1 MYRRLKDK
9 HKHTHSRYALKN
21 RRKKVSLKKD
31 ETLHDEARR
40 NEIVLYEDKERFQGK
55 VKAFIQKQK
64 QLHQEEIAS
73 KTTLIQSVEES
84 KEQMKESFL
93 SKKEELKQ
101 IKKDIKE
108 QKKQLKQEKKA
119 LKQAKKKNYGFWTTV
134 FVILVCTIAAL
145 LFFSVQWVFRTW
157 PNLKMDELI
166 YQLTAPTEGTASDMY
181 WAYFYQAGI
190 PTIVCLIVFVVL
202 AITLS
207 YASKQFRNKGKVALS
222 ICSVICIGLS
232 LIETNTKLD
241 ATKYFENKGEGSTFI
256 ESNYVDPKDVSLTFP
271 EKKRNVIVLYLESME
286 MTYANKENGGGF
298 DGNFIPQLTQLS
310 KENENFAGSDTVLN
324 GARSTSGSTWTM
336 GGLFASTSGL
346 PLMVSIDGNSMDT
359 QNSFFKNATVLGD
372 ILDKEG
378 YQQVFA
384 CGSDATF
391 GGRKLY
397 FTEHGNYAIHDLNYR
412 KEIGDLPEDY
422 YVWWGFEDEKLIEY
436 AKEDLTELASSNQP
450 FNYTMLTV
458 DTHFED
464 GYVCDLCQELHD
476 GNQYG
481 NVISC
486 SDKQVSEFISWIQQ
500 QDWYDNTT
508 IVITGDHPTMDSDFC
523 DPVSSDYSRRVY
535 TAYINAD
542 PVENHSEGE
551 RQYTTLDT
559 FPTTL
564 AAMGVS
570 IEGNRLGLG
579 TNVFSGEETLL
590 EKDGMQMIN
599 TEFSKKSDF
608 LNALADVNPN
618 AEGMRNRGSL
628 VGLDFHVDEVNED
641 TLSVTCDDLY
651 GINGTLNSLEL
662 FVQDSDGNQ
671 TSNIMNYTGDGTF
684 KAQITV
690 LNGNMDSVYIGVDAH
705 STDNDKNSVTERIFE
720 YNGNVRMFPTND
732 LTSFLNELDALD
744 RNRHTILMNTQGIG
758 VTNFSENEKI
768 LLGKL
773 GAGNVASSDGR
784 AAFAVID
791 GNASYS
797 KVSDDYLREGGTLS
811 DGTPCVIS
819 SSSNSEQVSSILLGD
834 DYDDYSRQAEGINV
848 VIWDKETQSVVCS
861 TYYQQ
866 MSKAPSFDSLSTKTS
881 LLSNDVEVIADN
893 PMHFDDV
900 KHVVAVMYDNEKCSK
915 VEEVTMTLNYDNTY
929 IATFKDV
936 KKDFSNKSIYV
947 YAVYEDGSRE
957 FVEKFTHD
965 SE

>member
-1 MYRRLKDK
+1 MYRKIKDK
-9 HKHTHSRYALKN
+9 HKHTPVSSRYASKN

-31 ETLHDEARR
+31 EILHDEAKR
-40 NEIVLYEDKERFQGK
+40 NEIVLYEDKELFQGK
-55 VKAFIQKQK
+55 LKAFIQKQK
-64 QLHQEEIAS
+64 HLHQEEIAS
-73 KTTLIQSVEES
+73 KVTLIQSVEES

-119 LKQAKKKNYGFWTTV
+119 LKQAKKKNYGFWTTF
-134 FVILVCTIAAL
+134 FVILVCTVAAL

-157 PNLKMDELI
+157 PNLKMDELM

-181 WAYFYQAGI
+181 WQYFYQAGI
-190 PTIVCLIVFVVL
+190 PTIVCLIVFVIV
-202 AITLS
+202 AITLA
-207 YASKQFRNKGKVALS
+207 YASKQFR
-222 ICSVICIGLS
+222 
-232 LIETNTKLD
+232 
-241 ATKYFENKGEGSTFI
+241 NKGEGSTFI

-286 MTYANKENGGGF
+286 MTYADKENGGGF
-298 DGNFIPQLTQLS
+298 DENFISQLTQLS
-310 KENENFAGSDTVLN
+310 KENENFSGSDSLLN
-324 GARSTSGSTWTM
+324 GAHSTNGATWTM

-346 PLMVSIDGNSMDT
+346 PLLLSIDANSMDT

-372 ILDKEG
+372 ILDEEG

-397 FTEHGNYAIHDLNYR
+397 FSEHGNYAIHDLNYR
-412 KEIGDLPEDY
+412 KEKEELPEDY

-436 AKEDLTELASSNQP
+436 AKEDLTELASSDQP

-464 GYVCDLCQELHD
+464 GYVCDLCQDLHG

-486 SDKQVSEFISWIQQ
+486 SDKQVSEFVSWIQQ

-618 AEGMRNRGSL
+618 AEGMRNRGSA

-690 LNGNMDSVYIGVDAH
+690 PNENMDSVYIGVDAH
-705 STDNDKNSVTERIFE
+705 STDSDKNPVTERIFE
-720 YNGNVRMFPTND
+720 YSGNVRMFPSND
-732 LTSFLNELDALD
+732 LTSFLNELNALD
-744 RNRHTILMNTQGIG
+744 RNRYTILMNTQGVG

-773 GAGNVASSDGR
+773 GAGNVASSDGK

-791 GNASYS
+791 GNESYS

-811 DGTPCVIS
+811 DGTPYVIS
-819 SSSNSEQVSSILLGD
+819 SSSNSEQASSILLGN
-834 DYDDYSRQAEGINV
+834 DYDDYSLHVEGINIV
-848 VIWDKETQSVVCS
+848 VWDKETQSVVCS

-866 MSKAPSFDSLSTKTS
+866 MSKAPSFDGISTKTS
-881 LLSNDVEVIADN
+881 LLTNDVEVIADN

-900 KHVVAVMYDNEKCSK
+900 KYVVADIYDNENCSL
-915 VEEVTMTLNYDNTY
+915 VGEVRMTLNYDNTY

-947 YAVYEDGSRE
+947 YAVYENGSRE

-965 SE
+965 SK

>member
-1 MYRRLKDK
+1 MYKKLKQWWDNIK
-9 HKHTHSRYALKN
+9 T
-21 RRKKVSLKKD
+21 
-31 ETLHDEARR
+31 
-40 NEIVLYEDKERFQGK
+40 
-55 VKAFIQKQK
+55 FIQKQR
-64 QLHQEEIAS
+64 QLHREEVNIKDSQIAS
-73 KTTLIQSVEES
+73 AEES
-84 KEQMKESFL
+84 KKQSVDSFL
-93 SKKEELKQ
+93 LKKEELKQ
-101 IKKDIKE
+101 IKKDVKE

-119 LKQAKKKNYGFWTTV
+119 LKQARKKNYGFWTTV
-134 FVILVCTIAAL
+134 FVVLVCTVAAL

-157 PNLKMDELI
+157 PNLKMDELM

-190 PTIVCLIVFVVL
+190 PTIVCLIVFVIL

-207 YASKQFRNKGKVALS
+207 YASKQFRNKGKVALC

-232 LIETNTKLD
+232 LVETNTRLD

-286 MTYANKENGGGF
+286 MTYADKKNGGGF

-310 KENENFAGSDTVLN
+310 KENENFSGADTVLN
-324 GARSTSGSTWTM
+324 GASSTSGTTWTM
-336 GGLFASTSGL
+336 GGIFAATSGL
-346 PLMVSIDGNSMDT
+346 PLITQLAQNEMDT
-359 QNSFFKNATVLGD
+359 QDAFFKNATVLGD
-372 ILDKEG
+372 ILDEEG

-397 FTEHGNYAIHDLNYR
+397 FTDHGNYAIHDLNYR
-412 KEIGDLPEDY
+412 KKIGDLPEDY

-450 FNYTMLTV
+450 FNYTMLTA

-464 GYVCDLCQELHD
+464 GYVCDLCQDLHD

-542 PVENHSEGE
+542 PIENHSKGE

-618 AEGMRNRGSL
+618 AEGMRNRGSV
-628 VGLDFHVDEVNED
+628 VGLDFHVDEVNEN

-671 TSNIMNYTGDGTF
+671 TSNIMNYTGEGTF

-690 LNGNMDSVYIGVDAH
+690 PNENMDSVYIGVDAH
-705 STDNDKNSVTERIFE
+705 STDSDKNPVTERIFE
-720 YNGNVRMFPTND
+720 YSGNVRMFPSND
-732 LTSFLNELDALD
+732 LTSFLNELNALD
-744 RNRHTILMNTQGIG
+744 RNRYTILMNTQGVG

-773 GAGNVASSDGR
+773 GAGNVASSDGK

-791 GNASYS
+791 GNESYS

-811 DGTPCVIS
+811 DGTPYVIS
-819 SSSNSEQVSSILLGD
+819 SSSNSEQVSSILL
-834 DYDDYSRQAEGINV
+834 DYDYEDYSRQAEGINV
-848 VIWDKETQSVVCS
+848 VVWDKETQSVVCS

>member
-1 MYRRLKDK
+1 MYRRIKDK

-21 RRKKVSLKKD
+21 RRKIVSLKKRD
-31 ETLHDEARR
+31 TLHDEVKK
-40 NEIVLYEDKERFQGK
+40 NEIVVYEDKELFQEK
-55 VKAFIQKQK
+55 MKAFIQKQR

-73 KTTLIQSVEES
+73 KTSLIQSVEES
-84 KEQMKESFL
+84 KNQIKESFL

-101 IKKDIKE
+101 IKKDVKE

-134 FVILVCTIAAL
+134 FVILVCTVAAL

-157 PNLKMDELI
+157 PNLKMDELM
-166 YQLTAPTEGTASDMY
+166 YQLTAPTEGTTSDMY
-181 WAYFYQAGI
+181 WAYFYQAGL
-190 PTIVCLIVFVVL
+190 PTIVCFVVFVIV

-232 LIETNTKLD
+232 LVETNTKLD
-241 ATKYFENKGEGSTFI
+241 AARYFENQGKGSTFI
-256 ESNYVDPKDVSLTFP
+256 ETNYVDPNDVSLTFP
-271 EKKRNVIVLYLESME
+271 EKKRNLIVLYLESME
-286 MTYANKENGGGF
+286 MTYADKENGGGF
-298 DGNFIPQLTQLS
+298 DENYIPQLTKLS
-310 KENENFAGSDTVLN
+310 EENENFSGSNAVLN
-324 GARSTSGSTWTM
+324 GARSTNATTWTM
-336 GGLFASTSGL
+336 AGIFASTCGL
-346 PLMVSIDGNSMDT
+346 PLLTSIDANSMDT
-359 QNSFFKNATVLGD
+359 QTTYFKNATVLGD
-372 ILDKEG
+372 ILEDEG

-391 GGRKLY
+391 AGRKLY

-412 KEIGDLPEDY
+412 KEMGELPEDY

-436 AKEDLTELASSNQP
+436 AKEDLTELASSDQP

-464 GYVCDLCQELHD
+464 GYVCDLCQDLHD

-486 SDKQVSEFISWIQQ
+486 SDKQVSEFVSWIQQ

-523 DPVSSDYSRRVY
+523 DPVSSDYTRRVY
-535 TAYINAD
+535 TTYINAD
-542 PVENHSEGE
+542 PIENNSEGE

-564 AAMGVS
+564 AAMGVD
-570 IEGNRLGLG
+570 IEGNHLGLG
-579 TNVFSGEETLL
+579 TNLFSGEETLL
-590 EKDGMQMIN
+590 EKDGMQLIN
-599 TEFSKKSDF
+599 TEFSKRSEFMLKLGDI
-608 LNALADVNPN
+608 NPN
-618 AEGMRNRGSL
+618 TEGMRDRGST
-628 VGLDFHVDEVNED
+628 VGLDFHVDEVDDN
-641 TLSVTCDDLY
+641 TLSVTCDDIY

-690 LNGNMDSVYIGVDAH
+690 PNGNMDSVYIGVDAH

-720 YNGNVRMFPTND
+720 YNGNIRMFPTND
-732 LTSFLNELDALD
+732 LTTFLNELNALD
-744 RNRHTILMNTQGIG
+744 CNRYTILMNTQGIG

-773 GAGNVASSDGR
+773 GAGNVASSDGK

-811 DGTPCVIS
+811 DGIPYVIS
-819 SSSNSEQVSSILLGD
+819 SSSNSEQASSILLGD

-866 MSKAPSFDSLSTKTS
+866 MNKAPSFDEISTKTS

-893 PMHFDDV
+893 PMNFDDV

-915 VEEVTMTLNYDNTY
+915 IEEVTMTLNYDNTY

-936 KKDFSNKSIYV
+936 KKELSNKSIYI
-947 YAVYEDGSRE
+947 YAVYEDGSRKL
-957 FVEKFTHD
+957 VEKFTHD
-965 SE
+965 SK

>member
-1 MYRRLKDK
+1 MYKKLKQWWDNIK
-9 HKHTHSRYALKN
+9 TF
-21 RRKKVSLKKD
+21 
-31 ETLHDEARR
+31 T
-40 NEIVLYEDKERFQGK
+40 
-55 VKAFIQKQK
+55 QKQR
-64 QLHQEEIAS
+64 QLHQEEVNIKDSLIAS
-73 KTTLIQSVEES
+73 AEES
-84 KEQMKESFL
+84 KKQSEDSFL
-93 SKKEELKQ
+93 LKKEELKQ
-101 IKKDIKE
+101 IKKDVKE
-108 QKKQLKQEKKA
+108 QKHQLKQGKKI
-119 LKQAKKKNYGFWTTV
+119 LKQAKKKKGFWTTV
-134 FVILVCTIAAL
+134 FVILVCTVAAL
-145 LFFSVQWVFRTW
+145 LFFSVQWAFRTW
-157 PNLKMDELI
+157 PNLKMDELM

-190 PTIVCLIVFVVL
+190 PTIVCMIVFVIV
-202 AITLS
+202 AVTLS
-207 YASKQFRNKGKVALS
+207 YASKQFRNKGEVALS

-232 LIETNTKLD
+232 LVETNTKLD
-241 ATKYFENKGEGSTFI
+241 VTKYFENKGEGSTFI

-286 MTYANKENGGGF
+286 MTYADKENGGGF
-298 DGNFIPQLTQLS
+298 DENFIPRLTNLS
-310 KENENFAGSDTVLN
+310 KENENFSSSSTVLN
-324 GARSTSGSTWTM
+324 GASSTSGTTWTM
-336 GGLFASTSGL
+336 GGIFAATSGL
-346 PLMVSIDGNSMDT
+346 PLITQLAQNEMDT
-359 QNSFFKNATVLGD
+359 QDAFFKNATVLGD
-372 ILDKEG
+372 ILGEEG

-412 KEIGDLPEDY
+412 KRNGDLQEDY

-436 AKEDLTELASSNQP
+436 AKEDLTELASSDQP
-450 FNYTMLTV
+450 FNYTMLTA

-464 GYVCDLCQELHD
+464 GYVCDLCQDLHN

-542 PVENHSEGE
+542 PIENHSKGE

-590 EKDGMQMIN
+590 EKDGMQLIN

-608 LNALADVNPN
+608 LNTLADVNPN
-618 AEGMRNRGSL
+618 AEGMRNRGSA

-641 TLSVTCDDLY
+641 TLSVTCDDVY

-811 DGTPCVIS
+811 DGTPYVIS
-819 SSSNSEQVSSILLGD
+819 SSSNSEQVSSILL
-834 DYDDYSRQAEGINV
+834 DYDYEDYSRQAEGINV
-848 VIWDKETQSVVCS
+848 VVWDKEAQSVVCS

-866 MSKAPSFDSLSTKTS
+866 MSKTPSFDGISTKTS

-900 KHVVAVMYDNEKCSK
+900 KHVVAVMYDNEKCSE

-936 KKDFSNKSIYV
+936 KKDLSNKSIYV
-947 YAVYEDGSRE
+947 YAVYENGSRE
-957 FVEKFTHD
+957 FVEKYTHD
-965 SE
+965 SK

>member
-1 MYRRLKDK
+1 MYKKLKQWWDNIK
-9 HKHTHSRYALKN
+9 T
-21 RRKKVSLKKD
+21 
-31 ETLHDEARR
+31 
-40 NEIVLYEDKERFQGK
+40 
-55 VKAFIQKQK
+55 FIQKQRK
-64 QLHQEEIAS
+64 LHQEEVNIKDSLIAS
-73 KTTLIQSVEES
+73 AEES
-84 KEQMKESFL
+84 KKQSVDSFL
-93 SKKEELKQ
+93 LKKEELKQ
-101 IKKDIKE
+101 IKKDVKE

-119 LKQAKKKNYGFWTTV
+119 LKQARKKNYGFWTTV
-134 FVILVCTIAAL
+134 FVILVCTVAAL
-145 LFFSVQWVFRTW
+145 LFFSAQWVFRTW
-157 PNLKMDELI
+157 PNLKMDELM

-190 PTIVCLIVFVVL
+190 PTIVCLIVFVIL

-207 YASKQFRNKGKVALS
+207 YASKQFRNKGKVALC
-222 ICSVICIGLS
+222 ICSAICIGLS
-232 LIETNTKLD
+232 LAETNTKLD

-286 MTYANKENGGGF
+286 MTYADKENGGGF

-310 KENENFAGSDTVLN
+310 KENENFSGADTVLN
-324 GARSTSGSTWTM
+324 GARSTSGTTWTM
-336 GGLFASTSGL
+336 GGIFAATSGL
-346 PLMVSIDGNSMDT
+346 PLITQLAQNEMDT
-359 QNSFFKNATVLGD
+359 QDVFFRNATVLGD
-372 ILDKEG
+372 VLNSKG

-397 FTEHGNYAIHDLNYR
+397 FTDHGNYAIHDLNYR
-412 KEIGDLPEDY
+412 KEIGELPEDY

-436 AKEDLTELASSNQP
+436 AKEDLTKLASSNQP
-450 FNYTMLTV
+450 FNYTMLTA

-464 GYVCDLCQELHD
+464 GYVCNLCQDLHD
-476 GNQYG
+476 GNRYG

-542 PVENHSEGE
+542 PIENHSKGE

-599 TEFSKKSDF
+599 TEFSKKSEF

-618 AEGMRNRGSL
+618 AEGMRNRGSV

-690 LNGNMDSVYIGVDAH
+690 PNGNMNSVYIGVDAH
-705 STDNDKNSVTERIFE
+705 STDSDKNPVTERIFE
-720 YNGNVRMFPTND
+720 YSGNVRMFPTND
-732 LTSFLNELDALD
+732 LTSFLNELNALD
-744 RNRHTILMNTQGIG
+744 RNRYTILMNTQGIG

-773 GAGNVASSDGR
+773 GAGNVASGDGK

-791 GNASYS
+791 GNESYS
-797 KVSDDYLREGGTLS
+797 KVSDDYLREVGTLS
-811 DGTPCVIS
+811 DGTPYVIS

-866 MSKAPSFDSLSTKTS
+866 MNKAPTFDGISTKTS

-929 IATFKDV
+929 IAKFKDV

-947 YAVYEDGSRE
+947 YAVYENGSRQL
-957 FVEKFTHD
+957 VEKFTHD
-965 SE
+965 SK

>member
-1 MYRRLKDK
+1 MYRKIKDK
-9 HKHTHSRYALKN
+9 HKHTHSRYASKN

-31 ETLHDEARR
+31 EILHDEAKR
-40 NEIVLYEDKERFQGK
+40 NEIVLYEDKELFQGK
-55 VKAFIQKQK
+55 LKAFIQKQK
-64 QLHQEEIAS
+64 HLHQEEIAS
-73 KTTLIQSVEES
+73 KVTLIQSVEES

-119 LKQAKKKNYGFWTTV
+119 LKQAKKKNYGFWTTF
-134 FVILVCTIAAL
+134 FVILVCTVAAL

-157 PNLKMDELI
+157 PNLKMDELM

-181 WAYFYQAGI
+181 WQYFYQAGI
-190 PTIVCLIVFVVL
+190 PTIVCLIVFVIV
-202 AITLS
+202 AITLA
-207 YASKQFRNKGKVALS
+207 YASKQFR
-222 ICSVICIGLS
+222 
-232 LIETNTKLD
+232 
-241 ATKYFENKGEGSTFI
+241 NKGEGSTFI

-286 MTYANKENGGGF
+286 MTYADKENGGGF
-298 DGNFIPQLTQLS
+298 DENFISQLTQLS
-310 KENENFAGSDTVLN
+310 KENENFSGSDSLLN
-324 GARSTSGSTWTM
+324 GAHSTNGATWTM

-346 PLMVSIDGNSMDT
+346 PLLLSIDANSMDT

-372 ILDKEG
+372 ILDEEG

-397 FTEHGNYAIHDLNYR
+397 FSEHGNYAIHDLNYR
-412 KEIGDLPEDY
+412 KEKEELPEDY

-436 AKEDLTELASSNQP
+436 AKEDLTELASSDQP

-464 GYVCDLCQELHD
+464 GYVCDLCQDLHG

-486 SDKQVSEFISWIQQ
+486 SDKQVSEFVSWIQQ

-618 AEGMRNRGSL
+618 AEGMRNRGSA

-690 LNGNMDSVYIGVDAH
+690 PNENMDSVYIGVDAH
-705 STDNDKNSVTERIFE
+705 STDSDKNPVTERIFE
-720 YNGNVRMFPTND
+720 YSGNVRMFPSND
-732 LTSFLNELDALD
+732 LTSFLNELNALD
-744 RNRHTILMNTQGIG
+744 RNRYTILMNTQGVG

-773 GAGNVASSDGR
+773 GAGNVASSDGK

-791 GNASYS
+791 GNESYS

-811 DGTPCVIS
+811 DGTPYVIS
-819 SSSNSEQVSSILLGD
+819 SSSNSEQASSILLGN
-834 DYDDYSRQAEGINV
+834 DYDDYSLHVEGINIV
-848 VIWDKETQSVVCS
+848 VWDKETQSVVCS

-866 MSKAPSFDSLSTKTS
+866 MSKAPSFDGISTKTS
-881 LLSNDVEVIADN
+881 LLTNDVEVIADN

-900 KHVVAVMYDNEKCSK
+900 KYVVADIYDNENCSL
-915 VEEVTMTLNYDNTY
+915 VGEVRMTLNYDNTY

-947 YAVYEDGSRE
+947 YAVYENGSRE

-965 SE
+965 SK

>member
-1 MYRRLKDK
+1 M
-9 HKHTHSRYALKN
+9 
-21 RRKKVSLKKD
+21 
-31 ETLHDEARR
+31 
-40 NEIVLYEDKERFQGK
+40 
-55 VKAFIQKQK
+55 
-64 QLHQEEIAS
+64 
-73 KTTLIQSVEES
+73 
-84 KEQMKESFL
+84 
-93 SKKEELKQ
+93 
-101 IKKDIKE
+101 
-108 QKKQLKQEKKA
+108 
-119 LKQAKKKNYGFWTTV
+119 
-134 FVILVCTIAAL
+134 
-145 LFFSVQWVFRTW
+145 
-157 PNLKMDELI
+157 
-166 YQLTAPTEGTASDMY
+166 
-181 WAYFYQAGI
+181 
-190 PTIVCLIVFVVL
+190 
-202 AITLS
+202 
-207 YASKQFRNKGKVALS
+207 
-222 ICSVICIGLS
+222 
-232 LIETNTKLD
+232 
-241 ATKYFENKGEGSTFI
+241 
-256 ESNYVDPKDVSLTFP
+256 
-271 EKKRNVIVLYLESME
+271 
-286 MTYANKENGGGF
+286 
-298 DGNFIPQLTQLS
+298 
-310 KENENFAGSDTVLN
+310 
-324 GARSTSGSTWTM
+324 
-336 GGLFASTSGL
+336 
-346 PLMVSIDGNSMDT
+346 
-359 QNSFFKNATVLGD
+359 
-372 ILDKEG
+372 
-378 YQQVFA
+378 
-384 CGSDATF
+384 
-391 GGRKLY
+391 
-397 FTEHGNYAIHDLNYR
+397 
-412 KEIGDLPEDY
+412 PEDY

-436 AKEDLTELASSNQP
+436 AKEDLTELASSDQP

-464 GYVCDLCQELHD
+464 GYVCDLCQDLHD

-486 SDKQVSEFISWIQQ
+486 SDKQVSEFVSWIQQ
-500 QDWYDNTT
+500 QEWYDNTT

-542 PVENHSEGE
+542 PIENHSKGE

-590 EKDGMQMIN
+590 EKDGMQLIN

-608 LNALADVNPN
+608 LSALADVNPN
-618 AEGMRNRGSL
+618 AEGMRNRGSA

-641 TLSVTCDDLY
+641 TLSVTCDDVY

-773 GAGNVASSDGR
+773 GAGNVASSDGK

-797 KVSDDYLREGGTLS
+797 KVSDDYLRESGTLS

-866 MSKAPSFDSLSTKTS
+866 MSKAPSFDSISTKTS

-947 YAVYEDGSRE
+947 YAAYENGSRE
-957 FVEKFTHD
+957 FVEKYTHD
-965 SE
+965 SK

>member
-1 MYRRLKDK
+1 MYKELKQWWDNIK
-9 HKHTHSRYALKN
+9 
-21 RRKKVSLKKD
+21 
-31 ETLHDEARR
+31 
-40 NEIVLYEDKERFQGK
+40 I
-55 VKAFIQKQK
+55 FIQKQK
-64 QLHQEEIAS
+64 QLHQEEMNIKDSLIAS
-73 KTTLIQSVEES
+73 AEES
-84 KEQMKESFL
+84 KKQSVDSFL
-93 SKKEELKQ
+93 LKKEELKQ
-101 IKKDIKE
+101 IKKDVKE

-119 LKQAKKKNYGFWTTV
+119 LKQARKKNYGFWTTV
-134 FVILVCTIAAL
+134 FVVLVCTVAAL

-157 PNLKMDELI
+157 PNLKMDELM

-181 WAYFYQAGI
+181 WAYFYQVGI
-190 PTIVCLIVFVVL
+190 PTIVCLIVFVIL

-207 YASKQFRNKGKVALS
+207 YASKQFRNKGKVALC

-232 LIETNTKLD
+232 LAETNTKLD

-256 ESNYVDPKDVSLTFP
+256 ESNYVDPKEVSLTFP

-286 MTYANKENGGGF
+286 MTYADKENGGGF
-298 DGNFIPQLTQLS
+298 DENFISQLTQLS
-310 KENENFAGSDTVLN
+310 KENENFSGADTVLN
-324 GARSTSGSTWTM
+324 GASSTSGTTWTM
-336 GGLFASTSGL
+336 GGIFAATSGL
-346 PLMVSIDGNSMDT
+346 PLITQLAQNEMDT
-359 QNSFFKNATVLGD
+359 QDAFFKNATVLGD
-372 ILDKEG
+372 ILDEEG

-397 FTEHGNYAIHDLNYR
+397 FTDHGNYAIHDLNYR
-412 KEIGDLPEDY
+412 KKIGDLPEDY

-450 FNYTMLTV
+450 FNYTMLTA

-464 GYVCDLCQELHD
+464 GYVCDLCQDLHD

-486 SDKQVSEFISWIQQ
+486 SDKRVSEFISWIQQ

-542 PVENHSEGE
+542 PIENHSKGE

-618 AEGMRNRGSL
+618 AEGMRNRGSA

-705 STDNDKNSVTERIFE
+705 STDSDKNSVTERIFE

-732 LTSFLNELDALD
+732 LTSFLNELNALD
-744 RNRHTILMNTQGIG
+744 RNRYTILMNTQGIG

-811 DGTPCVIS
+811 DGTPYVIS
-819 SSSNSEQVSSILLGD
+819 SSSNSEQVSSILL
-834 DYDDYSRQAEGINV
+834 DYDYEDYSRQAEGINV
-848 VIWDKETQSVVCS
+848 VVWDKETQSVVCS

-929 IATFKDV
+929 IATFKDM

-947 YAVYEDGSRE
+947 YAVYENGSRQL
-957 FVEKFTHD
+957 VEKYTHD
-965 SE
+965 SK

>member
-1 MYRRLKDK
+1 MY
-9 HKHTHSRYALKN
+9 
-21 RRKKVSLKKD
+21 
-31 ETLHDEARR
+31 
-40 NEIVLYEDKERFQGK
+40 KELEK
-55 VKAFIQKQK
+55 WWDNIKIFIQKQK
-64 QLHQEEIAS
+64 QLHQEEMNIKDSLIAS
-73 KTTLIQSVEES
+73 AEES
-84 KEQMKESFL
+84 KKQSVDSFL
-93 SKKEELKQ
+93 LKKEELKQ
-101 IKKDIKE
+101 IKKDVKE

-119 LKQAKKKNYGFWTTV
+119 LKQARKKNYGFWTTV
-134 FVILVCTIAAL
+134 FVVLVCTVAAL

-157 PNLKMDELI
+157 PNLKMDELM

-190 PTIVCLIVFVVL
+190 PTIVCLIVFVIL

-207 YASKQFRNKGKVALS
+207 YASKQFRNKGKVALC

-232 LIETNTKLD
+232 LAETNTKLD

-256 ESNYVDPKDVSLTFP
+256 ESNYVDPKEVSLTFP

-286 MTYANKENGGGF
+286 MTYADKENGGGF
-298 DGNFIPQLTQLS
+298 DENFISQLTQLS
-310 KENENFAGSDTVLN
+310 KENENFSGADTVLN
-324 GARSTSGSTWTM
+324 GASSTSGTTWTM
-336 GGLFASTSGL
+336 GGIFAATSGL
-346 PLMVSIDGNSMDT
+346 PLITQLAQNEMDT
-359 QNSFFKNATVLGD
+359 QDAFFKNATVLGD
-372 ILDKEG
+372 ILDEEG

-397 FTEHGNYAIHDLNYR
+397 FTDHGNYAIHDLNYR
-412 KEIGDLPEDY
+412 KKIGDLPEDY

-436 AKEDLTELASSNQP
+436 AKEDLTELASSDQP
-450 FNYTMLTV
+450 FNYTMLTA

-464 GYVCDLCQELHD
+464 GYVCELCQDLHN

-542 PVENHSEGE
+542 PVENYSEGE
-551 RQYTTLDT
+551 RQFTTLDT

-608 LNALADVNPN
+608 LSELADVNPN
-618 AEGMRNRGSL
+618 AEGMRNRGSA

-641 TLSVTCDDLY
+641 TLSVTCDDVY

-773 GAGNVASSDGR
+773 GAGNVASSDGK
-784 AAFAVID
+784 AAFAMID

-797 KVSDDYLREGGTLS
+797 KVSDDYLRESGTLS
-811 DGTPCVIS
+811 DGTPYVIS

-848 VIWDKETQSVVCS
+848 VIWDKEAQSVVCS

-866 MSKAPSFDSLSTKTS
+866 MNKAPSFDSISTKTS

-915 VEEVTMTLNYDNTY
+915 VEEATMTLNYDNTY

-947 YAVYEDGSRE
+947 YAVYENGSRQL
-957 FVEKFTHD
+957 VEKFTHD

>member
-1 MYRRLKDK
+1 MYKKLKQWWDNIK
-9 HKHTHSRYALKN
+9 T
-21 RRKKVSLKKD
+21 
-31 ETLHDEARR
+31 
-40 NEIVLYEDKERFQGK
+40 
-55 VKAFIQKQK
+55 FIQKQR
-64 QLHQEEIAS
+64 QLHREEVNIKDSLNAS
-73 KTTLIQSVEES
+73 AEES
-84 KEQMKESFL
+84 KKQSVDSFL
-93 SKKEELKQ
+93 LKKEELKQ
-101 IKKDIKE
+101 IKKDVKE

-119 LKQAKKKNYGFWTTV
+119 LKQARKKNYGFWTTV
-134 FVILVCTIAAL
+134 FVVLVCTVAAL
-145 LFFSVQWVFRTW
+145 LFFSVRWVFRTW
-157 PNLKMDELI
+157 PNLKMDELM

-190 PTIVCLIVFVVL
+190 PTIVCLIVFVIL

-207 YASKQFRNKGKVALS
+207 YASKQFRNKGKVALC

-232 LIETNTKLD
+232 LAETNTKLD

-286 MTYANKENGGGF
+286 MTYADKENGGGF
-298 DGNFIPQLTQLS
+298 DENFISQLTQLS
-310 KENENFAGSDTVLN
+310 KENENFSGADTVLN
-324 GARSTSGSTWTM
+324 GASSTSGTTWTM
-336 GGLFASTSGL
+336 GGIFAATSGL
-346 PLMVSIDGNSMDT
+346 PLITQLAQNEMDT
-359 QNSFFKNATVLGD
+359 QDAFFKNATVLGD
-372 ILDKEG
+372 ILDEEG

-397 FTEHGNYAIHDLNYR
+397 FTDHGNYAIHDLNYR
-412 KEIGDLPEDY
+412 KKIGDLPEDY

-450 FNYTMLTV
+450 FNYTMLTA

-464 GYVCDLCQELHD
+464 GYVCDLCQDLHD

-542 PVENHSEGE
+542 PIENHSKGE

-690 LNGNMDSVYIGVDAH
+690 PNGNMDSVYIGVDAH

-732 LTSFLNELDALD
+732 LTSFLNELNALD
-744 RNRHTILMNTQGIG
+744 CNRYTILMNTQGIG

-957 FVEKFTHD
+957 FFEKFTHD

>member
-1 MYRRLKDK
+1 MYKKLKQWWDNIK
-9 HKHTHSRYALKN
+9 T
-21 RRKKVSLKKD
+21 
-31 ETLHDEARR
+31 
-40 NEIVLYEDKERFQGK
+40 
-55 VKAFIQKQK
+55 FIQKQSK
-64 QLHQEEIAS
+64 LHQEEVNIKDSLIAS
-73 KTTLIQSVEES
+73 AEES
-84 KEQMKESFL
+84 KKQSVDSFL
-93 SKKEELKQ
+93 LKKEELKQ
-101 IKKDIKE
+101 IKKDVKE

-119 LKQAKKKNYGFWTTV
+119 LKQARKKNYGFWTTV
-134 FVILVCTIAAL
+134 FVILVCTVAAL
-145 LFFSVQWVFRTW
+145 LFFSAQWVFRTW
-157 PNLKMDELI
+157 PNLKMDELM

-190 PTIVCLIVFVVL
+190 PTIVCLIVFVIL

-207 YASKQFRNKGKVALS
+207 YASKQFRNKGKVALC
-222 ICSVICIGLS
+222 ICSAICIGLS
-232 LIETNTKLD
+232 LAETNTKLD

-286 MTYANKENGGGF
+286 MTYADKENGGGF

-310 KENENFAGSDTVLN
+310 KENENFSGADTVLN
-324 GARSTSGSTWTM
+324 GARSTSGTTWTM
-336 GGLFASTSGL
+336 GGIFAATSGL
-346 PLMVSIDGNSMDT
+346 PLITQLAQNEMDT
-359 QNSFFKNATVLGD
+359 QDVFFRNATVLGD
-372 ILDKEG
+372 VLNSKG

-397 FTEHGNYAIHDLNYR
+397 FTDHGNYAIHDLNYR
-412 KEIGDLPEDY
+412 KRNGDLPEDY

-436 AKEDLTELASSNQP
+436 AKEDLTELASSDQP
-450 FNYTMLTV
+450 FNYTMLTA

-464 GYVCDLCQELHD
+464 GYVCDLCRDLHN

-486 SDKQVSEFISWIQQ
+486 SDKQVSKFVSWIQQ

-508 IVITGDHPTMDSDFC
+508 IVITGDHSTMDSDFC

-618 AEGMRNRGSL
+618 AEGMRNRESV

-671 TSNIMNYTGDGTF
+671 TSNIMNYTGEGTF

-705 STDNDKNSVTERIFE
+705 STDSDKNSVTERIFE

-732 LTSFLNELDALD
+732 LTSFLNELNALD
-744 RNRHTILMNTQGIG
+744 RNRYTILMNTQGIG
-758 VTNFSENEKI
+758 VSNFSENEKI

-773 GAGNVASSDGR
+773 GAGNVASSDGK
-784 AAFAVID
+784 AAFAVIG

-811 DGTPCVIS
+811 DGTPYVIS

-848 VIWDKETQSVVCS
+848 AVWDKEAQSVVCS

-866 MSKAPSFDSLSTKTS
+866 MNKAPSFDGILTKTS

-947 YAVYEDGSRE
+947 YAVYENGSRQL
-957 FVEKFTHD
+957 VEKYTHD
-965 SE
+965 FK

>member
-1 MYRRLKDK
+1 M
-9 HKHTHSRYALKN
+9 
-21 RRKKVSLKKD
+21 
-31 ETLHDEARR
+31 
-40 NEIVLYEDKERFQGK
+40 
-55 VKAFIQKQK
+55 
-64 QLHQEEIAS
+64 
-73 KTTLIQSVEES
+73 
-84 KEQMKESFL
+84 
-93 SKKEELKQ
+93 
-101 IKKDIKE
+101 
-108 QKKQLKQEKKA
+108 
-119 LKQAKKKNYGFWTTV
+119 
-134 FVILVCTIAAL
+134 
-145 LFFSVQWVFRTW
+145 
-157 PNLKMDELI
+157 
-166 YQLTAPTEGTASDMY
+166 
-181 WAYFYQAGI
+181 
-190 PTIVCLIVFVVL
+190 
-202 AITLS
+202 
-207 YASKQFRNKGKVALS
+207 
-222 ICSVICIGLS
+222 
-232 LIETNTKLD
+232 
-241 ATKYFENKGEGSTFI
+241 
-256 ESNYVDPKDVSLTFP
+256 
-271 EKKRNVIVLYLESME
+271 
-286 MTYANKENGGGF
+286 
-298 DGNFIPQLTQLS
+298 
-310 KENENFAGSDTVLN
+310 
-324 GARSTSGSTWTM
+324 
-336 GGLFASTSGL
+336 
-346 PLMVSIDGNSMDT
+346 
-359 QNSFFKNATVLGD
+359 
-372 ILDKEG
+372 
-378 YQQVFA
+378 
-384 CGSDATF
+384 
-391 GGRKLY
+391 
-397 FTEHGNYAIHDLNYR
+397 
-412 KEIGDLPEDY
+412 PEDY

-436 AKEDLTELASSNQP
+436 AKEDLTELASSDQP

-464 GYVCDLCQELHD
+464 GYVCDLCQDLHD

-486 SDKQVSEFISWIQQ
+486 SDKQVSEFVSWIQQ
-500 QDWYDNTT
+500 QEWYDNTT

-542 PVENHSEGE
+542 PIENHSKGE

-590 EKDGMQMIN
+590 EKDGMQLIN

-608 LNALADVNPN
+608 LSALADVNPN
-618 AEGMRNRGSL
+618 AEGMRNRGSA

-641 TLSVTCDDLY
+641 TLSVTCDDVY

-773 GAGNVASSDGR
+773 GAGNVASSDGK

-797 KVSDDYLREGGTLS
+797 KVSDDYLRESGTLS

-866 MSKAPSFDSLSTKTS
+866 MSKAPSFDSISTKTS

-936 KKDFSNKSIYV
+936 KKDLSNKSIYV
-947 YAVYEDGSRE
+947 YAVYENDSRQL
-957 FVEKFTHD
+957 VEKFTHD
-965 SE
+965 SK

>member
-1 MYRRLKDK
+1 MYKKLKQWWDNIK
-9 HKHTHSRYALKN
+9 T
-21 RRKKVSLKKD
+21 
-31 ETLHDEARR
+31 
-40 NEIVLYEDKERFQGK
+40 
-55 VKAFIQKQK
+55 FIQKQRH
-64 QLHQEEIAS
+64 LHREEVNIKDSLIAS
-73 KTTLIQSVEES
+73 AEES
-84 KEQMKESFL
+84 KKQSVDSFL
-93 SKKEELKQ
+93 LKKEELKQ
-101 IKKDIKE
+101 IKKDVKE

-119 LKQAKKKNYGFWTTV
+119 LKQARKKNYGFWTTV
-134 FVILVCTIAAL
+134 FVILVCTVAAL

-157 PNLKMDELI
+157 PNLKMDELM

-190 PTIVCLIVFVVL
+190 PTIVCLIVFVIL

-207 YASKQFRNKGKVALS
+207 YASKQFRNKGKVALC

-232 LIETNTKLD
+232 LAETNTKLD

-286 MTYANKENGGGF
+286 MTYADKENGGGF
-298 DGNFIPQLTQLS
+298 DENFISQLTQLS
-310 KENENFAGSDTVLN
+310 KENENFSGADTVLN
-324 GARSTSGSTWTM
+324 GASSTSGTTWTM
-336 GGLFASTSGL
+336 GGIFAATSGL
-346 PLMVSIDGNSMDT
+346 PLITQLAQNEMDT
-359 QNSFFKNATVLGD
+359 QDAFFKNATVLGD
-372 ILDKEG
+372 ILDEEG

-397 FTEHGNYAIHDLNYR
+397 FTDHGNYAIHDLNYR
-412 KEIGDLPEDY
+412 KKIGDLPEDY

-450 FNYTMLTV
+450 FNYTMLTA

-464 GYVCDLCQELHD
+464 GYVCDLCQDLHD

-542 PVENHSEGE
+542 PIENHSKGE

-608 LNALADVNPN
+608 LSALADVNPN
-618 AEGMRNRGSL
+618 AEGMRNRGSA

-641 TLSVTCDDLY
+641 TLSVICDDIY
-651 GINGTLNSLEL
+651 GINGTLNSMEL

-690 LNGNMDSVYIGVDAH
+690 PNGNMDSVYIGVDAH

-732 LTSFLNELDALD
+732 LTSFLNELNALD
-744 RNRHTILMNTQGIG
+744 CNRYTILMNTQGIG

-866 MSKAPSFDSLSTKTS
+866 MSKAPSFDSISTKTS

-947 YAVYEDGSRE
+947 YAAYENGSRE
-957 FVEKFTHD
+957 FVEKYTHD
-965 SE
+965 SK

>member
-1 MYRRLKDK
+1 MYKKLKQWWDNIK
-9 HKHTHSRYALKN
+9 T
-21 RRKKVSLKKD
+21 
-31 ETLHDEARR
+31 
-40 NEIVLYEDKERFQGK
+40 
-55 VKAFIQKQK
+55 FIQKQRK
-64 QLHQEEIAS
+64 LHQEEVNIKDSLIAS
-73 KTTLIQSVEES
+73 AEES
-84 KEQMKESFL
+84 KKQSVDSFL
-93 SKKEELKQ
+93 LKKEELKQ
-101 IKKDIKE
+101 IKKDVKE

-119 LKQAKKKNYGFWTTV
+119 LKQARKKNYGFWTTV
-134 FVILVCTIAAL
+134 FVILVCTVAAL
-145 LFFSVQWVFRTW
+145 LFFSAQWVFRTW
-157 PNLKMDELI
+157 PNLKMDELM

-190 PTIVCLIVFVVL
+190 PTIVCLIVFVIL

-207 YASKQFRNKGKVALS
+207 YASKQFRNKGKVALC
-222 ICSVICIGLS
+222 ICSAICIGLS
-232 LIETNTKLD
+232 LAETNTKLD

-286 MTYANKENGGGF
+286 MTYADKENGGGF

-310 KENENFAGSDTVLN
+310 KENENFSGADTVLN
-324 GARSTSGSTWTM
+324 GARSTSGTTWTM
-336 GGLFASTSGL
+336 GGIFAATSGL
-346 PLMVSIDGNSMDT
+346 PLITQLAQNEMDT
-359 QNSFFKNATVLGD
+359 QDVFFRNATVLGD
-372 ILDKEG
+372 VLNSKG

-397 FTEHGNYAIHDLNYR
+397 FTDHGNYAIHDLNYR
-412 KEIGDLPEDY
+412 KRNGDLPEDY

-436 AKEDLTELASSNQP
+436 AKEDLTELASSDQP
-450 FNYTMLTV
+450 FNYTMLTA

-464 GYVCDLCQELHD
+464 GYVCDLCRDLHN

-486 SDKQVSEFISWIQQ
+486 SDKQVSKFVSWIQQ

-523 DPVSSDYSRRVY
+523 DSVSSDYSRRVY

-618 AEGMRNRGSL
+618 AEGMRNRESV

-671 TSNIMNYTGDGTF
+671 TSNIMNYTGEGTF

-705 STDNDKNSVTERIFE
+705 STDSDKNSVTERIFE

-732 LTSFLNELDALD
+732 LTSFLNELNALD
-744 RNRHTILMNTQGIG
+744 RNRYAILMNTQGIG

-773 GAGNVASSDGR
+773 GAGNVASSDGK

-811 DGTPCVIS
+811 DGTPYVIS
-819 SSSNSEQVSSILLGD
+819 SSSNSEQVSSILL
-834 DYDDYSRQAEGINV
+834 DYDYEDYSRQAEGINV
-848 VIWDKETQSVVCS
+848 VVWDKEAQSVVCS

-866 MSKAPSFDSLSTKTS
+866 MNKAPSFDGILTKTS

-947 YAVYEDGSRE
+947 YAVYENGSRQL
-957 FVEKFTHD
+957 VEKYTHD
-965 SE
+965 FK

>member
-1 MYRRLKDK
+1 M
-9 HKHTHSRYALKN
+9 N
-21 RRKKVSLKKD
+21 KKIKKWCD
-31 ETLHDEARR
+31 NIKT
-40 NEIVLYEDKERFQGK
+40 
-55 VKAFIQKQK
+55 FIQKQRK
-64 QLHQEEIAS
+64 LHQEEVDLKDSLVA
-73 KTTLIQSVEES
+73 SVEES
-84 KEQMKESFL
+84 KKESEESFL

-101 IKKDIKE
+101 IKKDVKE

-119 LKQAKKKNYGFWTTV
+119 LKQAKKEKGFWTTL

-145 LFFSVQWVFRTW
+145 LFFSVQWIFRTW
-157 PNLKMDELI
+157 PNLKMDELM

-190 PTIVCLIVFVVL
+190 PTLVCMIVFVIV

-232 LIETNTKLD
+232 LVEINTKLNV
-241 ATKYFENKGEGSTFI
+241 TKYLENKEEGSTFI
-256 ESNYVDPKDVSLTFP
+256 ESNYVDPNDVVLTFP

-286 MTYANKENGGGF
+286 MTYADKENGGGF
-298 DGNFIPQLTQLS
+298 DENFIPRLTNLS
-310 KENENFAGSDTVLN
+310 KENENFSSSSTVLN
-324 GARSTSGSTWTM
+324 GARSTSGTTWTM
-336 GGLFASTSGL
+336 GGIFAATSGL
-346 PLMVSIDGNSMDT
+346 PLITQLAQNEMDT
-359 QNSFFKNATVLGD
+359 QDAFFKNATVLGD
-372 ILDKEG
+372 ILDEEG

-412 KEIGDLPEDY
+412 KETEELPEDY
-422 YVWWGFEDEKLIEY
+422 YVWWGVEDEKLIEY
-436 AKEDLTELASSNQP
+436 AKEDLTELASSDQP

-464 GYVCDLCQELHD
+464 GYVCDLCQD
-476 GNQYG
+476 TFGDNQYA
-481 NVISC
+481 NVMAC
-486 SDKQVSEFISWIQQ
+486 SSRQVKEFIDWVQQ
-500 QDWYDNTT
+500 QDFAADTT
-508 IVITGDHPTMDSDFC
+508 IVISGDHPTMDSDFC
-523 DPVSSDYSRRVY
+523 DPVSSDFSRRVY

-542 PVENHSEGE
+542 PVDNNSEGE

-564 AAMGVS
+564 AATGVS

-599 TEFSKKSDF
+599 TEFSKKSEF

-618 AEGMRNRGSL
+618 TEDMRNRGSV

-684 KAQITV
+684 KAQIV
-690 LNGNMDSVYIGVDAH
+690 VPNGNMDSVYIGVDAH

-720 YNGNVRMFPTND
+720 YNGNIRMFPTND
-732 LTSFLNELDALD
+732 LTSFLNALNALD
-744 RNRHTILMNTQGIG
+744 RNRYTILMNTQGIG

-773 GAGNVASSDGR
+773 GAGNVASSDGK

-811 DGTPCVIS
+811 DGTPYVIS
-819 SSSNSEQVSSILLGD
+819 SSSNSEQVSSILL
-834 DYDDYSRQAEGINV
+834 DYDYEDYSRQFEGINV
-848 VIWDKETQSVVCS
+848 VVWDKEAQSVVCS

-866 MSKAPSFDSLSTKTS
+866 MNKAPSFDGISTKTS

-915 VEEVTMTLNYDNTY
+915 VEEMTMTLNYDNTY

-936 KKDFSNKSIYV
+936 KKEFSNKSIYV
-947 YAVYEDGSRE
+947 YAVYENGFRQL
-957 FVEKFTHD
+957 VEKFTHD
-965 SE
+965 SK

>member
-1 MYRRLKDK
+1 MY
-9 HKHTHSRYALKN
+9 
-21 RRKKVSLKKD
+21 
-31 ETLHDEARR
+31 
-40 NEIVLYEDKERFQGK
+40 KELEK
-55 VKAFIQKQK
+55 WWDNIKIFIQKQK
-64 QLHQEEIAS
+64 QLHQEEMNLKDSLIAS
-73 KTTLIQSVEES
+73 AEES
-84 KEQMKESFL
+84 KKQSEDSFL
-93 SKKEELKQ
+93 LKKEELKQ
-101 IKKDIKE
+101 IKKDVKE
-108 QKKQLKQEKKA
+108 QKHQLKQGKKI
-119 LKQAKKKNYGFWTTV
+119 LKQAKKKKGFWTTV
-134 FVILVCTIAAL
+134 FVILVCTVAAL

-157 PNLKMDELI
+157 PNLKMDELM

-190 PTIVCLIVFVVL
+190 PTIVCLIVFVIV

-232 LIETNTKLD
+232 LAETNTKLD

-286 MTYANKENGGGF
+286 MTYADKENGGGF

-310 KENENFAGSDTVLN
+310 KENENFSGADTVLN
-324 GARSTSGSTWTM
+324 GARSTSGTTWTM
-336 GGLFASTSGL
+336 GGIFAATSGL
-346 PLMVSIDGNSMDT
+346 PLITQLAQNEMDT
-359 QNSFFKNATVLGD
+359 QDVFFRNATVLGD
-372 ILDKEG
+372 VLNSKG

-397 FTEHGNYAIHDLNYR
+397 FTDHGNYAIHDLNYR
-412 KEIGDLPEDY
+412 KRNGDLPEDY

-436 AKEDLTELASSNQP
+436 AKEDLTELASSDQP
-450 FNYTMLTV
+450 FNYTMLTA

-464 GYVCDLCQELHD
+464 GYVCDLCRDLHN

-486 SDKQVSEFISWIQQ
+486 SDKQVSKFVSWIQQ

-618 AEGMRNRGSL
+618 AEGMRNRGSV

-671 TSNIMNYTGDGTF
+671 TSNIMNYTGEGTF

-690 LNGNMDSVYIGVDAH
+690 LNGDMDSVYIGVDAH
-705 STDNDKNSVTERIFE
+705 STDSDKNPVTEKIFE
-720 YNGNVRMFPTND
+720 YSGNVRMFPTND
-732 LTSFLNELDALD
+732 LTSFLNELNALD
-744 RNRHTILMNTQGIG
+744 RNRYTILMNTQGIG
-758 VTNFSENEKI
+758 VSNFSENEKI

-773 GAGNVASSDGR
+773 GAGNVASSDGK

-811 DGTPCVIS
+811 DGTPYVIS
-819 SSSNSEQVSSILLGD
+819 SSSNSEQVSSILL
-834 DYDDYSRQAEGINV
+834 DYDYEDYSRQAEGINV
-848 VIWDKETQSVVCS
+848 VVWDKEAQSVVCS

-866 MSKAPSFDSLSTKTS
+866 MNQAPSFDGISTKTS

-947 YAVYEDGSRE
+947 YAVYENGSRQL
-957 FVEKFTHD
+957 VEKYTHD
-965 SE
+965 FK

>member
-1 MYRRLKDK
+1 MY
-9 HKHTHSRYALKN
+9 
-21 RRKKVSLKKD
+21 
-31 ETLHDEARR
+31 
-40 NEIVLYEDKERFQGK
+40 KELEK
-55 VKAFIQKQK
+55 WWDNIKIFIQKQK
-64 QLHQEEIAS
+64 QLHQEEMNLKDSLIAS
-73 KTTLIQSVEES
+73 AEES
-84 KEQMKESFL
+84 KKQSEDSFL
-93 SKKEELKQ
+93 LKKEELKQ
-101 IKKDIKE
+101 IKKDVKE
-108 QKKQLKQEKKA
+108 QKHQLKQGKKI
-119 LKQAKKKNYGFWTTV
+119 LKQAKKKKGFWTTV
-134 FVILVCTIAAL
+134 FVILVCTVAAL

-157 PNLKMDELI
+157 PNLKMDELM

-181 WAYFYQAGI
+181 WAYFYQVGI
-190 PTIVCLIVFVVL
+190 PTIVCLIVFVIV

-207 YASKQFRNKGKVALS
+207 YASKQFRNKGKVALC

-232 LIETNTKLD
+232 LAETNTKLD

-286 MTYANKENGGGF
+286 MTYADKENGGGF
-298 DGNFIPQLTQLS
+298 DENFIPQLTQLS
-310 KENENFAGSDTVLN
+310 KENENFSGADTVLN
-324 GARSTSGSTWTM
+324 GARSTSGTTWTM
-336 GGLFASTSGL
+336 GGIFAATSGL
-346 PLMVSIDGNSMDT
+346 PLITQLAQNEMDT
-359 QNSFFKNATVLGD
+359 QDVFFRNATVLGD
-372 ILDKEG
+372 VLNSKG

-397 FTEHGNYAIHDLNYR
+397 FTDHGNYAIHDLNYR
-412 KEIGDLPEDY
+412 KRNGDLPEDY

-436 AKEDLTELASSNQP
+436 AKEDLTELASSDQP
-450 FNYTMLTV
+450 FNYTMLTA

-464 GYVCDLCQELHD
+464 GYVCDLCRDLHN

-486 SDKQVSEFISWIQQ
+486 SDKQVSKFVSWIQQ

-618 AEGMRNRGSL
+618 AEGMRNRESV

-671 TSNIMNYTGDGTF
+671 TSNIMNYTGEGTF

-705 STDNDKNSVTERIFE
+705 STDSDKNSVTERIFE

-732 LTSFLNELDALD
+732 LTSFLNELNALD
-744 RNRHTILMNTQGIG
+744 RNRYAILMNTQGIG

-811 DGTPCVIS
+811 DGTPYVIS
-819 SSSNSEQVSSILLGD
+819 SSSNSEQVSSILL
-834 DYDDYSRQAEGINV
+834 DYDYEDYSRQAEGINV
-848 VIWDKETQSVVCS
+848 VVWDKEAQSVVCS

-866 MSKAPSFDSLSTKTS
+866 MNQAPSFDGISTKTS

-947 YAVYEDGSRE
+947 YAAYENGSRE
-957 FVEKFTHD
+957 FVEKYTHD
-965 SE
+965 FK

>member
-1 MYRRLKDK
+1 MYKKLKQWWDNIK
-9 HKHTHSRYALKN
+9 T
-21 RRKKVSLKKD
+21 
-31 ETLHDEARR
+31 
-40 NEIVLYEDKERFQGK
+40 
-55 VKAFIQKQK
+55 FIQKQR
-64 QLHQEEIAS
+64 QLHREEVNIKDSLIAS
-73 KTTLIQSVEES
+73 AEES
-84 KEQMKESFL
+84 KKQSVDSFL
-93 SKKEELKQ
+93 LKKEELKQ
-101 IKKDIKE
+101 IKKDVKE
-108 QKKQLKQEKKA
+108 QKHQLKQGKKA
-119 LKQAKKKNYGFWTTV
+119 LKQAKKKKGFWTTV
-134 FVILVCTIAAL
+134 FVIFVCTVAAL

-157 PNLKMDELI
+157 PNLKMDELM

-190 PTIVCLIVFVVL
+190 PTIVCMIVFVIV

-232 LIETNTKLD
+232 LVETNTKLD
-241 ATKYFENKGEGSTFI
+241 ATKYFENKGEDSTFI

-271 EKKRNVIVLYLESME
+271 EKKKNVIVLYLESME
-286 MTYANKENGGGF
+286 MTYADKENGGGF
-298 DGNFIPQLTQLS
+298 DENFIPRLTNLS
-310 KENENFAGSDTVLN
+310 KENENFSSSSTVLN
-324 GARSTSGSTWTM
+324 GASSTSGTTWTM
-336 GGLFASTSGL
+336 GGIFAATSGL
-346 PLMVSIDGNSMDT
+346 PLITQLAQNEMDT
-359 QNSFFKNATVLGD
+359 QDAFFKNATVLGD
-372 ILDKEG
+372 ILDEEG

-397 FTEHGNYAIHDLNYR
+397 FTDHGNYAIHDLNYR
-412 KEIGDLPEDY
+412 KRNGDLTEDY

-436 AKEDLTELASSNQP
+436 AKEDLTELASSDQP
-450 FNYTMLTV
+450 FNYTMLTA

-464 GYVCDLCQELHD
+464 GYVCDLCQDLYD

-486 SDKQVSEFISWIQQ
+486 SDKQVSEFVSWIQQ

-542 PVENHSEGE
+542 PIEDHSEGK
-551 RQYTTLDT
+551 RQFTTLDT

-564 AAMGVS
+564 AAMGAD

-608 LNALADVNPN
+608 LSALADVNPN

-641 TLSVTCDDLY
+641 TLSVTCDDIY

-690 LNGNMDSVYIGVDAH
+690 PNGNMDSVYIGVDAH

-720 YNGNVRMFPTND
+720 YNGNIRMFPTND
-732 LTSFLNELDALD
+732 LTSFLNELNALD
-744 RNRHTILMNTQGIG
+744 RNRYTILMNTQGIG
-758 VTNFSENEKI
+758 VSNFSENEKI

-773 GAGNVASSDGR
+773 GAGNVASSDGK

-797 KVSDDYLREGGTLS
+797 KVSDDYLRESGTLS
-811 DGTPCVIS
+811 DGTPYVIS

-834 DYDDYSRQAEGINV
+834 DYEDYSRQFEGINV
-848 VIWDKETQSVVCS
+848 VVWDKEAQSVVCS

-866 MSKAPSFDSLSTKTS
+866 MNKAPSFDGISTKTS

-936 KKDFSNKSIYV
+936 KKEFSNKSIYV
-947 YAVYEDGSRE
+947 YAVYENGSRE
-957 FVEKFTHD
+957 LVEKYTHD
-965 SE
+965 FE

>member
-1 MYRRLKDK
+1 M
-9 HKHTHSRYALKN
+9 
-21 RRKKVSLKKD
+21 
-31 ETLHDEARR
+31 
-40 NEIVLYEDKERFQGK
+40 
-55 VKAFIQKQK
+55 
-64 QLHQEEIAS
+64 
-73 KTTLIQSVEES
+73 
-84 KEQMKESFL
+84 
-93 SKKEELKQ
+93 
-101 IKKDIKE
+101 
-108 QKKQLKQEKKA
+108 
-119 LKQAKKKNYGFWTTV
+119 
-134 FVILVCTIAAL
+134 
-145 LFFSVQWVFRTW
+145 
-157 PNLKMDELI
+157 
-166 YQLTAPTEGTASDMY
+166 
-181 WAYFYQAGI
+181 
-190 PTIVCLIVFVVL
+190 
-202 AITLS
+202 
-207 YASKQFRNKGKVALS
+207 
-222 ICSVICIGLS
+222 
-232 LIETNTKLD
+232 
-241 ATKYFENKGEGSTFI
+241 
-256 ESNYVDPKDVSLTFP
+256 
-271 EKKRNVIVLYLESME
+271 
-286 MTYANKENGGGF
+286 
-298 DGNFIPQLTQLS
+298 
-310 KENENFAGSDTVLN
+310 
-324 GARSTSGSTWTM
+324 
-336 GGLFASTSGL
+336 
-346 PLMVSIDGNSMDT
+346 
-359 QNSFFKNATVLGD
+359 
-372 ILDKEG
+372 
-378 YQQVFA
+378 
-384 CGSDATF
+384 
-391 GGRKLY
+391 
-397 FTEHGNYAIHDLNYR
+397 
-412 KEIGDLPEDY
+412 
-422 YVWWGFEDEKLIEY
+422 
-436 AKEDLTELASSNQP
+436 
-450 FNYTMLTV
+450 
-458 DTHFED
+458 
-464 GYVCDLCQELHD
+464 HD

-542 PVENHSEGE
+542 PIENHSKGE

-618 AEGMRNRGSL
+618 AEGMRNRGSV
-628 VGLDFHVDEVNED
+628 VGLDFHVDEVNEN

-797 KVSDDYLREGGTLS
+797 KVSDNYLREGGTLS
-811 DGTPCVIS
+811 DGTPYVIS
-819 SSSNSEQVSSILLGD
+819 SSSNSEQVSSILL
-834 DYDDYSRQAEGINV
+834 DYDYEDYSRQAEGINV
-848 VIWDKETQSVVCS
+848 VVWDKETQSVVCS

-915 VEEVTMTLNYDNTY
+915 VEEVAMTLNYDNTY

-947 YAVYEDGSRE
+947 YAVYEDSSRE

>member
-1 MYRRLKDK
+1 MYKELKQWWDNIK
-9 HKHTHSRYALKN
+9 
-21 RRKKVSLKKD
+21 
-31 ETLHDEARR
+31 
-40 NEIVLYEDKERFQGK
+40 I
-55 VKAFIQKQK
+55 FIQKQK
-64 QLHQEEIAS
+64 QLHQEEMNIKDSLIAS
-73 KTTLIQSVEES
+73 AEES
-84 KEQMKESFL
+84 KKQSVDSFL
-93 SKKEELKQ
+93 LKKEELKQ
-101 IKKDIKE
+101 IKKDVKE

-119 LKQAKKKNYGFWTTV
+119 LKQARKKNYGFWTTV
-134 FVILVCTIAAL
+134 FVVLVCTVAAL

-157 PNLKMDELI
+157 PNLKMDELM

-181 WAYFYQAGI
+181 WAYFYQVGI
-190 PTIVCLIVFVVL
+190 PTIVCLIVFVIL

-207 YASKQFRNKGKVALS
+207 YASKQFRNKGKVALC

-232 LIETNTKLD
+232 LAETNTKLD

-256 ESNYVDPKDVSLTFP
+256 ESNYVDPKEVSLTFP

-286 MTYANKENGGGF
+286 MTYADKENGGGF
-298 DGNFIPQLTQLS
+298 DENFISQLTQLS
-310 KENENFAGSDTVLN
+310 KENENFSGADTVLN
-324 GARSTSGSTWTM
+324 GASSTSGTTWTM
-336 GGLFASTSGL
+336 GGIFAATSGL
-346 PLMVSIDGNSMDT
+346 PLITQLAQNEMDT
-359 QNSFFKNATVLGD
+359 QDAFFKNATVLGD
-372 ILDKEG
+372 ILDEEG

-397 FTEHGNYAIHDLNYR
+397 FTDHGNYAIHDLNYR
-412 KEIGDLPEDY
+412 KKIGDLPEDY

-450 FNYTMLTV
+450 FNYTMLTA

-464 GYVCDLCQELHD
+464 GYVCDLCQDLHD

-542 PVENHSEGE
+542 PIENHSKGE

-618 AEGMRNRGSL
+618 AEGMRNRGSA

-705 STDNDKNSVTERIFE
+705 STDSDKNSVTERIFE

-732 LTSFLNELDALD
+732 LTSFLNELNALD
-744 RNRHTILMNTQGIG
+744 RNRYTILMNTQGIG

-811 DGTPCVIS
+811 DGTPYVIS
-819 SSSNSEQVSSILLGD
+819 SSSNSEQVSSILL
-834 DYDDYSRQAEGINV
+834 DYDYEDYSRQAEGINV
-848 VIWDKETQSVVCS
+848 VVWDKETQSVVCS

-929 IATFKDV
+929 IATFKDM

-947 YAVYEDGSRE
+947 YAVYENGSRQL
-957 FVEKFTHD
+957 VEKYTHD
-965 SE
+965 SK

>member
-1 MYRRLKDK
+1 MY
-9 HKHTHSRYALKN
+9 
-21 RRKKVSLKKD
+21 
-31 ETLHDEARR
+31 
-40 NEIVLYEDKERFQGK
+40 KELEK
-55 VKAFIQKQK
+55 WWDNIKIFIQKQK
-64 QLHQEEIAS
+64 QLHQEEMNIKDSLIAS
-73 KTTLIQSVEES
+73 AEES
-84 KEQMKESFL
+84 KKQSVDSFL
-93 SKKEELKQ
+93 LKKEELKQ
-101 IKKDIKE
+101 IKKDVKE

-119 LKQAKKKNYGFWTTV
+119 LKQARKKNYGFWTTV
-134 FVILVCTIAAL
+134 FVVLVCTVAAL

-157 PNLKMDELI
+157 PNLKMDELM

-190 PTIVCLIVFVVL
+190 PTIVCLIVFVILV
-202 AITLS
+202 ITLS
-207 YASKQFRNKGKVALS
+207 YASKQFRNKGKVALC

-232 LIETNTKLD
+232 LAETNTKLD

-286 MTYANKENGGGF
+286 MTYADKENGGGF
-298 DGNFIPQLTQLS
+298 DENFISQLTQLS
-310 KENENFAGSDTVLN
+310 KENENFSGADTVLN
-324 GARSTSGSTWTM
+324 GASSTSGTTWTM
-336 GGLFASTSGL
+336 GGIFAATSGL
-346 PLMVSIDGNSMDT
+346 PLITQLAQNEMDT
-359 QNSFFKNATVLGD
+359 QDAFFKNATVLGD
-372 ILDKEG
+372 ILDEEG

-397 FTEHGNYAIHDLNYR
+397 FTDHGNYAIHDLNYR
-412 KEIGDLPEDY
+412 KKIGDLPEDY

-450 FNYTMLTV
+450 FNYTMLTA

-464 GYVCDLCQELHD
+464 GYVCDLCQDLHD

-542 PVENHSEGE
+542 PVENYSEGE
-551 RQYTTLDT
+551 RQFTTLDT

-608 LNALADVNPN
+608 LSELADVNPN
-618 AEGMRNRGSL
+618 AEGMRNRGSA

-641 TLSVTCDDLY
+641 TLSVTCDDVY

-671 TSNIMNYTGDGTF
+671 TSKIMNYTGDGTF

-773 GAGNVASSDGR
+773 GAGNVASSDGK
-784 AAFAVID
+784 AAFAMID

-797 KVSDDYLREGGTLS
+797 KVSDDYLRESGTLS
-811 DGTPCVIS
+811 DGTPYVIS

-848 VIWDKETQSVVCS
+848 VIWDKEAQSVVCS

-866 MSKAPSFDSLSTKTS
+866 MNKAPSFDSISTKTS

-915 VEEVTMTLNYDNTY
+915 VEEATMTLNYDNTY

-947 YAVYEDGSRE
+947 YAVYENGSRQL
-957 FVEKFTHD
+957 VEKFTHD

>member
-1 MYRRLKDK
+1 MY
-9 HKHTHSRYALKN
+9 
-21 RRKKVSLKKD
+21 
-31 ETLHDEARR
+31 
-40 NEIVLYEDKERFQGK
+40 KELEK
-55 VKAFIQKQK
+55 WWDNIKIFIQKQK
-64 QLHQEEIAS
+64 QLHQEEMNLKDSLIAS
-73 KTTLIQSVEES
+73 AEES
-84 KEQMKESFL
+84 KKQSEDSFL
-93 SKKEELKQ
+93 LKKEELKQ
-101 IKKDIKE
+101 IKKDVKE
-108 QKKQLKQEKKA
+108 QKHQLKQGKKI
-119 LKQAKKKNYGFWTTV
+119 LKQAKKKKGFWTTV
-134 FVILVCTIAAL
+134 FVILVCTVAAL

-157 PNLKMDELI
+157 PNLKMDELM

-181 WAYFYQAGI
+181 WAYFYQVGI
-190 PTIVCLIVFVVL
+190 PTIVCLIVFVIV

-207 YASKQFRNKGKVALS
+207 YASKQFRNKGKVALC

-232 LIETNTKLD
+232 LAETNTKLD

-286 MTYANKENGGGF
+286 MTYADKENGGGF
-298 DGNFIPQLTQLS
+298 DENFIPQLTQLS
-310 KENENFAGSDTVLN
+310 KENENFSGADTVLN
-324 GARSTSGSTWTM
+324 GARSTSGTTWTM
-336 GGLFASTSGL
+336 GGIFAATSGL
-346 PLMVSIDGNSMDT
+346 PLITQLAQNEMDT
-359 QNSFFKNATVLGD
+359 QDVFFRNATVLGD
-372 ILDKEG
+372 VLNSKG

-397 FTEHGNYAIHDLNYR
+397 FTDHGNYAIHDLNYR
-412 KEIGDLPEDY
+412 KRNGDLPEDY

-436 AKEDLTELASSNQP
+436 AKEDLTGLASSDQP
-450 FNYTMLTV
+450 FNYTMLTA

-464 GYVCDLCQELHD
+464 GYVCDLCRDLHN

-486 SDKQVSEFISWIQQ
+486 SDKQVSKFVSWIQQ

-618 AEGMRNRGSL
+618 AEGMRNRESV

-671 TSNIMNYTGDGTF
+671 TSNIMNYTGEGTF

-732 LTSFLNELDALD
+732 LTSFLNELNALD
-744 RNRHTILMNTQGIG
+744 RNRYAILMNTQGIG

-811 DGTPCVIS
+811 DGTPYVIS
-819 SSSNSEQVSSILLGD
+819 SSSNSEQVSSILL
-834 DYDDYSRQAEGINV
+834 DYDYEDYSRQAEGINV
-848 VIWDKETQSVVCS
+848 VVWDKEAQSVVCS

-866 MSKAPSFDSLSTKTS
+866 MNKAPSFDRISTKTS
-881 LLSNDVEVIADN
+881 LLSKDVEVIADN

-915 VEEVTMTLNYDNTY
+915 VEEMTMTLNYDNTY

-947 YAVYEDGSRE
+947 YAVYENGSRQL
-957 FVEKFTHD
+957 VEKFKHD
-965 SE
+965 SK

>member
-1 MYRRLKDK
+1 MY
-9 HKHTHSRYALKN
+9 
-21 RRKKVSLKKD
+21 
-31 ETLHDEARR
+31 
-40 NEIVLYEDKERFQGK
+40 KELEK
-55 VKAFIQKQK
+55 WWDNIKIFIQKQK
-64 QLHQEEIAS
+64 QLHQEEMNLKDSLIAS
-73 KTTLIQSVEES
+73 AEES
-84 KEQMKESFL
+84 KKQSEDSFL
-93 SKKEELKQ
+93 LKKEELKQ
-101 IKKDIKE
+101 IKKDVKE
-108 QKKQLKQEKKA
+108 QKHQLKQGKKI
-119 LKQAKKKNYGFWTTV
+119 LKQAKKKKGFWTTV
-134 FVILVCTIAAL
+134 FVILVCTVAAL

-157 PNLKMDELI
+157 PNLKMDELM

-181 WAYFYQAGI
+181 WAYFYQVGI
-190 PTIVCLIVFVVL
+190 PTIVCLIVFVIV

-207 YASKQFRNKGKVALS
+207 YASKQFRNKGKVALC

-232 LIETNTKLD
+232 LAETNTKLD

-286 MTYANKENGGGF
+286 MTYADKENGGGF

-310 KENENFAGSDTVLN
+310 KENENFSGADTVLN
-324 GARSTSGSTWTM
+324 GARSTSGTTWTM
-336 GGLFASTSGL
+336 GGIFAATSGL
-346 PLMVSIDGNSMDT
+346 PLITQLAQNEMDT
-359 QNSFFKNATVLGD
+359 QDVFFRNATVLGD
-372 ILDKEG
+372 VLNSKG

-397 FTEHGNYAIHDLNYR
+397 FTDHGNYAIHDLNYR
-412 KEIGDLPEDY
+412 KRNGDLPEDY

-436 AKEDLTELASSNQP
+436 AKEDLTELASSDQP
-450 FNYTMLTV
+450 FNYTMLTA

-464 GYVCDLCQELHD
+464 GYVCDLCRDLHN

-486 SDKQVSEFISWIQQ
+486 SDKQVSKFVSWIQQ

-618 AEGMRNRGSL
+618 AEGMRNRESV

-671 TSNIMNYTGDGTF
+671 TSNIMNYTGEGTF

-705 STDNDKNSVTERIFE
+705 STDSDKNSVTERIFE

-732 LTSFLNELDALD
+732 LTSFLNELNALD
-744 RNRHTILMNTQGIG
+744 RNRYAILMNTQGIG

-811 DGTPCVIS
+811 DGTPYVIS
-819 SSSNSEQVSSILLGD
+819 SSSNSEQVSSILL
-834 DYDDYSRQAEGINV
+834 DYDYEDYSRQAEGINV
-848 VIWDKETQSVVCS
+848 VVWDKEAQSVVCS

-866 MSKAPSFDSLSTKTS
+866 MNQAPSFDGISTKTS

-947 YAVYEDGSRE
+947 YAAYEDGSRE
-957 FVEKFTHD
+957 LVEKFKHD
-965 SE
+965 SK

>member
-1 MYRRLKDK
+1 MNIKD
-9 HKHTHSRYALKN
+9 
-21 RRKKVSLKKD
+21 SL
-31 ETLHDEARR
+31 
-40 NEIVLYEDKERFQGK
+40 
-55 VKAFIQKQK
+55 
-64 QLHQEEIAS
+64 IAS
-73 KTTLIQSVEES
+73 AEES
-84 KEQMKESFL
+84 KKQSVDSFL
-93 SKKEELKQ
+93 LKKEELKQ
-101 IKKDIKE
+101 IKKDVKE

-119 LKQAKKKNYGFWTTV
+119 LKQARKKNYGFWTTV
-134 FVILVCTIAAL
+134 FVVLVCTVAAL

-157 PNLKMDELI
+157 PNLKMDELM

-190 PTIVCLIVFVVL
+190 PTIVCLIVFVIL

-207 YASKQFRNKGKVALS
+207 YASKQFRNKGKVALC

-232 LIETNTKLD
+232 LVETNTRLD

-286 MTYANKENGGGF
+286 MTYADKKNGGGF

-310 KENENFAGSDTVLN
+310 KENENFSGADTVLN
-324 GARSTSGSTWTM
+324 GASSTSGTTWTM
-336 GGLFASTSGL
+336 GGIFAATSGL
-346 PLMVSIDGNSMDT
+346 PLITQLAQNEMDT
-359 QNSFFKNATVLGD
+359 QDAFFKNATVLGD
-372 ILDKEG
+372 ILDEEG

-397 FTEHGNYAIHDLNYR
+397 FTDHGNYAIHDLNYR
-412 KEIGDLPEDY
+412 KKIGDLPEDY

-450 FNYTMLTV
+450 FNYTMLTA

-464 GYVCDLCQELHD
+464 GYVCDLCQDLHN

-542 PVENHSEGE
+542 PVESHSEGE
-551 RQYTTLDT
+551 RQFTTLDT

-618 AEGMRNRGSL
+618 AEGMRNRGSV

-641 TLSVTCDDLY
+641 TLSVTCDDIY

-866 MSKAPSFDSLSTKTS
+866 MSKAPSFDSISTKTS

-947 YAVYEDGSRE
+947 YAAYENGLRE
-957 FVEKFTHD
+957 FVEKYTHD
-965 SE
+965 SK

>member
-1 MYRRLKDK
+1 MYKKLKQWLDNIK
-9 HKHTHSRYALKN
+9 T
-21 RRKKVSLKKD
+21 
-31 ETLHDEARR
+31 
-40 NEIVLYEDKERFQGK
+40 
-55 VKAFIQKQK
+55 FIQKQRH
-64 QLHQEEIAS
+64 LHREEVNIKDSLIAS
-73 KTTLIQSVEES
+73 AEES
-84 KEQMKESFL
+84 KKQSVDSFL
-93 SKKEELKQ
+93 LKKEELKQ
-101 IKKDIKE
+101 IKKDVKE

-119 LKQAKKKNYGFWTTV
+119 LKQARKKNYGFWTTV
-134 FVILVCTIAAL
+134 FVILVCTVAAL

-157 PNLKMDELI
+157 PNLKMDELM

-190 PTIVCLIVFVVL
+190 PTIVCLIVFVIL

-207 YASKQFRNKGKVALS
+207 YASKQFRNKGKVALC

-232 LIETNTKLD
+232 LAETNTKLD

-286 MTYANKENGGGF
+286 MTYADKENGGGF
-298 DGNFIPQLTQLS
+298 DENFISQLTQLS
-310 KENENFAGSDTVLN
+310 KENENFSGADTVLN
-324 GARSTSGSTWTM
+324 GASSTSGTTWTM
-336 GGLFASTSGL
+336 GGIFAATSGL
-346 PLMVSIDGNSMDT
+346 PLITQLAQNEMDT
-359 QNSFFKNATVLGD
+359 QDAFFKNATVLGD
-372 ILDKEG
+372 ILDEEG

-412 KEIGDLPEDY
+412 KKMGDLPEDY

-450 FNYTMLTV
+450 FNYTMLTA

-464 GYVCDLCQELHD
+464 GYVCDLCQDLHD

-542 PVENHSEGE
+542 PIENHSKGE

-608 LNALADVNPN
+608 LSALADVNPN
-618 AEGMRNRGSL
+618 AEGMRNRGSA

-641 TLSVTCDDLY
+641 TLSVICDDIY
-651 GINGTLNSLEL
+651 GINGTLNSMEL

-690 LNGNMDSVYIGVDAH
+690 PNGNMDSVYIGVDAH

-732 LTSFLNELDALD
+732 LTSFLNELNALD
-744 RNRHTILMNTQGIG
+744 CNRYTILMNTQGIG

-866 MSKAPSFDSLSTKTS
+866 MSKAPSFDSISTKTS

-947 YAVYEDGSRE
+947 YAAYENGSRE
-957 FVEKFTHD
+957 FVEKYTHD
-965 SE
+965 SK

>member
-1 MYRRLKDK
+1 MYKKLKQWWDNIK
-9 HKHTHSRYALKN
+9 T
-21 RRKKVSLKKD
+21 
-31 ETLHDEARR
+31 
-40 NEIVLYEDKERFQGK
+40 
-55 VKAFIQKQK
+55 FIQKQR
-64 QLHQEEIAS
+64 QLHQEEVNIKDSLIAS
-73 KTTLIQSVEES
+73 AEES
-84 KEQMKESFL
+84 KKQSVDSFL
-93 SKKEELKQ
+93 LKKEELKQ
-101 IKKDIKE
+101 IKKDVKE
-108 QKKQLKQEKKA
+108 QKHQLKQGKKV
-119 LKQAKKKNYGFWTTV
+119 LKQAKKKKGFWTTV
-134 FVILVCTIAAL
+134 FVIFVCTVAAL

-157 PNLKMDELI
+157 PNLKMDELM

-190 PTIVCLIVFVVL
+190 PTIVCMIVFVIV

-232 LIETNTKLD
+232 LVETNTKLD
-241 ATKYFENKGEGSTFI
+241 ATKYFENKGEDSTFI

-271 EKKRNVIVLYLESME
+271 EKKKNVIVLYLESME
-286 MTYANKENGGGF
+286 MTYADKENGGGF
-298 DGNFIPQLTQLS
+298 DENFIPRLTNLS
-310 KENENFAGSDTVLN
+310 KENENFSSSSTVLN
-324 GARSTSGSTWTM
+324 GASSTSGTTWTM
-336 GGLFASTSGL
+336 GGIFAATSGL
-346 PLMVSIDGNSMDT
+346 PLITQLAQNEMDT
-359 QNSFFKNATVLGD
+359 QDAFFKNATVLGD
-372 ILDKEG
+372 ILDEEG

-397 FTEHGNYAIHDLNYR
+397 FTDHGNYAIHDLNYR
-412 KEIGDLPEDY
+412 KRNGDLTEDY

-436 AKEDLTELASSNQP
+436 AKEDLTELASSDQP
-450 FNYTMLTV
+450 FNYTMLTA

-464 GYVCDLCQELHD
+464 GYVCDLCQDLYD

-486 SDKQVSEFISWIQQ
+486 SDKQVSEFVSWIQQ

-542 PVENHSEGE
+542 PIEDHSEGK
-551 RQYTTLDT
+551 RQFTTLDT

-564 AAMGVS
+564 AAMGVD

-590 EKDGMQMIN
+590 EKDGMQLIN
-599 TEFSKKSDF
+599 TEFSKKSEFMLKLGDI
-608 LNALADVNPN
+608 NPN
-618 AEGMRNRGSL
+618 AEGMRDRGST

-662 FVQDSDGNQ
+662 YVQDSDGNQ
-671 TSNIMNYTGDGTF
+671 VSNIMNYTGDGTF

-690 LNGNMDSVYIGVDAH
+690 PNGNMDSVYIGVDAH
-705 STDNDKNSVTERIFE
+705 STDKDKNSVTERIFE
-720 YNGNVRMFPTND
+720 YNGNIRLFPTND
-732 LTSFLNELDALD
+732 LTSFLNELNALD
-744 RNRHTILMNTQGIG
+744 RNRYTILMNTQGIG
-758 VTNFSENEKI
+758 VSNFSENEKI

-773 GAGNVASSDGR
+773 GAGNVASSDGK

-791 GNASYS
+791 GNTSYS
-797 KVSDDYLREGGTLS
+797 KVSDDYLRESGTLS
-811 DGTPCVIS
+811 DGTPYVIS

-834 DYDDYSRQAEGINV
+834 DYEDYSRQFEGINV
-848 VIWDKETQSVVCS
+848 VVWDKEAQSVVCS

-866 MSKAPSFDSLSTKTS
+866 MNKAPSFDGISTKTS

-893 PMHFDDV
+893 PMRFDDV

-936 KKDFSNKSIYV
+936 KKEFSNKSIYV
-947 YAVYEDGSRE
+947 YAVYENGSRE
-957 FVEKFTHD
+957 LVEKYTHD

>member
-1 MYRRLKDK
+1 MYKKLKQWWDNIK
-9 HKHTHSRYALKN
+9 T
-21 RRKKVSLKKD
+21 
-31 ETLHDEARR
+31 
-40 NEIVLYEDKERFQGK
+40 
-55 VKAFIQKQK
+55 FIQKQR
-64 QLHQEEIAS
+64 QLHQEEVNIKDSLIAS
-73 KTTLIQSVEES
+73 AEES
-84 KEQMKESFL
+84 KKQSVDSFL
-93 SKKEELKQ
+93 LKKEELKQ
-101 IKKDIKE
+101 IKKDVKE
-108 QKKQLKQEKKA
+108 QKHQLKQGKKV
-119 LKQAKKKNYGFWTTV
+119 LKQAKKKKGFWTTV
-134 FVILVCTIAAL
+134 FVIFVCTVAAL

-157 PNLKMDELI
+157 PNLKMDELM

-190 PTIVCLIVFVVL
+190 PTIVCMIVFVIV

-232 LIETNTKLD
+232 LVETNTKLD
-241 ATKYFENKGEGSTFI
+241 ATKYFENKGEDSTFI

-271 EKKRNVIVLYLESME
+271 EKKKNVIVLYLESME
-286 MTYANKENGGGF
+286 MTYADKENGGGF
-298 DGNFIPQLTQLS
+298 DENFIPRLTNLS
-310 KENENFAGSDTVLN
+310 KENENFSSSSTVLN
-324 GARSTSGSTWTM
+324 GASSTSGTTWTM
-336 GGLFASTSGL
+336 GGIFAATSGL
-346 PLMVSIDGNSMDT
+346 PLITQLAQNEMDT
-359 QNSFFKNATVLGD
+359 QDAFFKNATVLGD
-372 ILDKEG
+372 ILDEEG

-397 FTEHGNYAIHDLNYR
+397 FTDHGNYAIHDLNYR
-412 KEIGDLPEDY
+412 KRNGDLTEDY

-436 AKEDLTELASSNQP
+436 AKEDLTELASSDQP
-450 FNYTMLTV
+450 FNYTMLTA

-464 GYVCDLCQELHD
+464 GYVCDLCQDLYD

-486 SDKQVSEFISWIQQ
+486 SDKQVSEFVSWIQQ

-542 PVENHSEGE
+542 PIEDHSEGK
-551 RQYTTLDT
+551 RQFTTLDT

-564 AAMGVS
+564 AAMGVD

-608 LNALADVNPN
+608 LNVLADVNPN

-671 TSNIMNYTGDGTF
+671 TSNIMNYVGEGTF

-690 LNGNMDSVYIGVDAH
+690 PNGNMDSVYIGVDAH

-720 YNGNVRMFPTND
+720 YNGNIRLFPTND
-732 LTSFLNELDALD
+732 LTSFLNELNALD
-744 RNRHTILMNTQGIG
+744 RNRYTILMNTQGIG
-758 VTNFSENEKI
+758 VSNFSENEKI

-773 GAGNVASSDGR
+773 GAGNVASSDGK

-791 GNASYS
+791 GNTSYS
-797 KVSDDYLREGGTLS
+797 KVSDDYLRESGTLS
-811 DGTPCVIS
+811 DGTPYIIS

-834 DYDDYSRQAEGINV
+834 DYEDYSRQFEGINV
-848 VIWDKETQSVVCS
+848 VVWDKEAQSVVCS

-866 MSKAPSFDSLSTKTS
+866 MNKAPSFDGISTKTS

-893 PMHFDDV
+893 PMRFDDV

-936 KKDFSNKSIYV
+936 KKEFSNKSIYV
-947 YAVYEDGSRE
+947 YAVYENGSRE
-957 FVEKFTHD
+957 LVEKYTHD

>member
-1 MYRRLKDK
+1 
-9 HKHTHSRYALKN
+9 
-21 RRKKVSLKKD
+21 
-31 ETLHDEARR
+31 
-40 NEIVLYEDKERFQGK
+40 
-55 VKAFIQKQK
+55 
-64 QLHQEEIAS
+64 
-73 KTTLIQSVEES
+73 
-84 KEQMKESFL
+84 
-93 SKKEELKQ
+93 
-101 IKKDIKE
+101 
-108 QKKQLKQEKKA
+108 
-119 LKQAKKKNYGFWTTV
+119 
-134 FVILVCTIAAL
+134 
-145 LFFSVQWVFRTW
+145 
-157 PNLKMDELI
+157 
-166 YQLTAPTEGTASDMY
+166 
-181 WAYFYQAGI
+181 
-190 PTIVCLIVFVVL
+190 
-202 AITLS
+202 
-207 YASKQFRNKGKVALS
+207 
-222 ICSVICIGLS
+222 
-232 LIETNTKLD
+232 
-241 ATKYFENKGEGSTFI
+241 
-256 ESNYVDPKDVSLTFP
+256 
-271 EKKRNVIVLYLESME
+271 
-286 MTYANKENGGGF
+286 
-298 DGNFIPQLTQLS
+298 
-310 KENENFAGSDTVLN
+310 
-324 GARSTSGSTWTM
+324 
-336 GGLFASTSGL
+336 
-346 PLMVSIDGNSMDT
+346 
-359 QNSFFKNATVLGD
+359 
-372 ILDKEG
+372 
-378 YQQVFA
+378 
-384 CGSDATF
+384 
-391 GGRKLY
+391 
-397 FTEHGNYAIHDLNYR
+397 
-412 KEIGDLPEDY
+412 
-422 YVWWGFEDEKLIEY
+422 
-436 AKEDLTELASSNQP
+436 
-450 FNYTMLTV
+450 
-458 DTHFED
+458 
-464 GYVCDLCQELHD
+464 
-476 GNQYG
+476 
-481 NVISC
+481 
-486 SDKQVSEFISWIQQ
+486 
-500 QDWYDNTT
+500 
-508 IVITGDHPTMDSDFC
+508 MDSDFC

-542 PVENHSEGE
+542 PIENHSKGE

-599 TEFSKKSDF
+599 TEFSKKSEF

-618 AEGMRNRGSL
+618 AEGMRNRGSV

-671 TSNIMNYTGDGTF
+671 TSNIMNYTGEGTF

-705 STDNDKNSVTERIFE
+705 STDSDKNPVTERIFE
-720 YNGNVRMFPTND
+720 YSGNVRMFPSND
-732 LTSFLNELDALD
+732 LTSFLNELNALD
-744 RNRHTILMNTQGIG
+744 RNRYTILMNTQGIG

-773 GAGNVASSDGR
+773 GAGNVASSDGK

-811 DGTPCVIS
+811 DGTPYVIS

-848 VIWDKETQSVVCS
+848 VIWDKGTQSVVCS

-866 MSKAPSFDSLSTKTS
+866 MSKAPSFDSISTRTS

-947 YAVYEDGSRE
+947 YAVYENGSRE

-965 SE
+965 SK